1 MNRSVKSM
9 PRQANIGDDIINT
22 RVLVTNDDGISSPG
36 IKLLYEIACS
46 LFGDVW
52 VVAPASEQS
61 GKGHSLTL
69 QSSLEVL
76 NKSKKIYS
84 VAGTPTDCMI
94 LALNEIMKNSP
105 PGLVLSGVNNG
116 YNLCEDTTYSG
127 TIGAAIEATIA
138 DIPAIAFSQETSE
151 EGEIDSELSE
161 ELIKKIINKLINFNW
176 PEATLFNVNFPY
188 RYNPNFNIKITKQGK
203 MKLGDDI
210 ILQNQTKN
218 KFVYKIGK
226 MHQSGMFD
234 SKTDIAAI
242 RSGDVSITP
251 LTIDLTNHKE
261 LDNLKTLFES

>member
-1 MNRSVKSM
+1 MNRPVKNT
-9 PRQANIGDDIINT
+9 PKQAKISDDIINT

-36 IKLLYEIACS
+36 IKLLYEVACS
-46 LFGDVW
+46 LFNEVW
-52 VVAPASEQS
+52 IVAPASEQS

-69 QSSLEVL
+69 QKGLEVL
-76 NKSKKIYS
+76 NTSKKTYS
-84 VAGTPTDCMI
+84 VAGTPTDCVI

-105 PGLVLSGVNNG
+105 PDLVLSGVNNG

-151 EGEIDSELSE
+151 QGEIDRELAKG
-161 ELIKKIINKLINFNW
+161 LIKKIISRLINFDW

-218 KFVYKIGK
+218 KLVYKIGK
-226 MHQSGMFD
+226 MYQLGMFD
-234 SKTDIAAI
+234 SQSDIAAI

-261 LDNLKTLFES
+261 LNNLKTLFES

>member
-1 MNRSVKSM
+1 MNRPVKRT
-9 PRQANIGDDIINT
+9 PRLANISDDITNT

-36 IKLLYEIACS
+36 IKLLHDVACS
-46 LFGDVW
+46 LFSDVW

-69 QSSLEVL
+69 QKGLEVL
-76 NKSKKIYS
+76 NTSKKVYS
-84 VAGTPTDCMI
+84 VAGTPTDCVI

-105 PGLVLSGVNNG
+105 PDLVLSGVNNG

-151 EGEIDSELSE
+151 QGEIDCEVAE
-161 ELIKKIINKLINFNW
+161 ELIKKIINKLISFKW

-210 ILQNQTKN
+210 ILQSQTKN

-226 MHQSGMFD
+226 MYQLDMFD
-234 SKTDIAAI
+234 SETDIEAI
-242 RSGDVSITP
+242 RAGNVSITP
-251 LTIDLTNHKE
+251 LTIDITNHKE
-261 LDNLKTLFES
+261 LDNLKTLFGS

>member
-1 MNRSVKSM
+1 MNKSVQST
-9 PRQANIGDDIINT
+9 PRQANIGVDIINT

-36 IKLLYEIACS
+36 IKLLYEVACS
-46 LFGDVW
+46 LFSDVW

-69 QSSLEVL
+69 QTGLEVH
-76 NKSKKIYS
+76 NTSEKRYS
-84 VAGTPTDCMI
+84 VSGTPTDCMI
-94 LALNEIMKNSP
+94 LALNEIMKHSP
-105 PGLVLSGVNNG
+105 PDLVLSGVNNG
-116 YNLCEDTTYSG
+116 YNLCEDITYSG

-138 DIPAIAFSQETSE
+138 DIPAIAFSQETRE
-151 EGEIDSELSE
+151 EGEIDCELSKK
-161 ELIKKIINKLINFNW
+161 LIKKIINKLINFKW
-176 PEATLFNVNFPY
+176 PDATLFNVNFPY

-226 MHQSGMFD
+226 MHQSDMFD
-234 SKTDIAAI
+234 SKSDIAAI
-242 RSGDVSITP
+242 KSGDVSITA
-251 LTIDLTNHKE
+251 LTIDLTNYRE

>member
-1 MNRSVKSM
+1 
-9 PRQANIGDDIINT
+9 
-22 RVLVTNDDGISSPG
+22 
-36 IKLLYEIACS
+36 
-46 LFGDVW
+46 
-52 VVAPASEQS
+52 
-61 GKGHSLTL
+61 
-69 QSSLEVL
+69 
-76 NKSKKIYS
+76 
-84 VAGTPTDCMI
+84 
-94 LALNEIMKNSP
+94 MKNCP
-105 PGLVLSGVNNG
+105 PDLVLSGVNNG

-138 DIPAIAFSQETSE
+138 GIPAIAFSQETSE
-151 EGEIDSELSE
+151 QGKIDCKLAE

-188 RYNPNFNIKITKQGK
+188 RYNPKFNIKITKQGR

-210 ILQNQTKN
+210 IVQNQTRDKV
-218 KFVYKIGK
+218 VYKIGK

-234 SKTDIAAI
+234 SETDIAAM